1 MITTMEQDAK
11 NERLPPCS
19 VDGDPRYTYAVL
31 TFILHQKSGPPPA
44 EKFHGDDCVGLAEI
58 DRPVSLIV
66 VLRRQNAVKIIE
78 KAITQAE
85 PLFYDCLEAENMLG
99 VGVDSGAGW
108 ISDAVFDNGSAALFG
123 SPAKGNVVCRNSKH
137 GA

>member
-31 TFILHQKSGPPPA
+31 TFILHHKSGPPPA

-66 VLRRQNAVKIIE
+66 VLRCQNAI
-78 KAITQAE
+78 
-85 PLFYDCLEAENMLG
+85 
-99 VGVDSGAGW
+99 
-108 ISDAVFDNGSAALFG
+108 
-123 SPAKGNVVCRNSKH
+123 
-137 GA
+137 